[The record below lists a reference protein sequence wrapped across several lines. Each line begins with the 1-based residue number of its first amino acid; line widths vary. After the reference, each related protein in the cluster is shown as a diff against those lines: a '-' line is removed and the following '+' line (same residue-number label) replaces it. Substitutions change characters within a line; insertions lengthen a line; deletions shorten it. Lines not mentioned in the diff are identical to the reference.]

1 MQRIL
6 SSHIFLLTPEQP
18 ATKTEMENIEYRWL
32 TFGGLDFNSLS
43 QDWGVLFFVL
53 TMLLSPGY
61 SSTSRIGQD
70 KASTDFYYL
79 FDLGGNY
86 TFNQLLQNASNFF
99 LNVLGGGGF
108 SLFSFG
114 SEVNREN
121 RKRHCW
127 IL

>member
-1 MQRIL
+1 
-6 SSHIFLLTPEQP
+6 
-18 ATKTEMENIEYRWL
+18 
-32 TFGGLDFNSLS
+32 
-43 QDWGVLFFVL
+43 
-53 TMLLSPGY
+53 MLLSPGY

-99 LNVLGGGGF
+99 LTVLGGGGF
-108 SLFSFG
+108 SLFSVG

-121 RKRHCW
+121 RNRHC
-127 IL
+127 